1 MNGKGEGGRCTAGPQ
16 TALDSLTTERSVGI
30 ISNMRARLLVDQR
43 IILSGHEF
51 AEIIVWEVPAPLR
64 GSGHDLKYRLA
75 FVVNGECVMRYDNEA
90 GNGDHRHAGGQ
101 ERAYRFESIEK
112 LLADF
117 ERDIA
122 RWRDENHNA

>member
-1 MNGKGEGGRCTAGPQ
+1 
-16 TALDSLTTERSVGI
+16 
-30 ISNMRARLLVDQR
+30 MRARLLVDQR
-43 IILSGHEF
+43 IILSDCEF
-51 AEIIVWEVPAPLR
+51 AESVVWEVPEPVR

-75 FVVNGECVMRYDNEA
+75 FVVNGECVVRYDNEA
-90 GNGDHRHAGGQ
+90 GKGDHRHAGSQ